1 MKKLNIFLLGLL
13 FAVSSIT
20 AQTTWSVDKSHSK
33 IEFTVS
39 HLVISSVTGVF
50 KSYDLSLESDGL
62 NFEGAK
68 VEFNADVNSIFTDN
82 EKRDDHLKSADF
94 FDAANHPKMTFKSK
108 SFTKVDD
115 NEYKLVG
122 DLTIRGI
129 TKEVTLDVDFKGTVE
144 AFGGTRAG
152 FVAETEINRFDYGLK
167 WNNLIETGGAVVG
180 KDVEIKIVLELIKN

>member
-50 KSYDLSLESDGL
+50 KNYDLSIESDGT

-68 VEFNADVNSIFTDN
+68 VEFSADVNSIFTDN

-94 FDAANHPKMTFKSK
+94 FDAANHPKMIFKSK

-180 KDVEIKIVLELIKN
+180 KDVEIKIVLELIQN

>member
-1 MKKLNIFLLGLL
+1 MKKLNILIIAL
-13 FAVSSIT
+13 FIAASNLV

-33 IEFTVS
+33 VEFAVS

-50 KSYDLSLESDGL
+50 KDYELSLESNGT

-68 VEFNADVNSIFTDN
+68 VEFSADVNSIFTDN
-82 EKRDDHLKSADF
+82 EKRDNHLKSEDF

-108 SFTKVDD
+108 SLTKVND
-115 NEYKLVG
+115 NEYKLAG

-167 WNNLIETGGAVVG
+167 WNNLIEAGGAVVG
-180 KDVEIKIVLELIKN
+180 KDVEIKIILELIKN

>member
-1 MKKLNIFLLGLL
+1 MKKLNIFLLGL
-13 FAVSSIT
+13 FFTVSSIT

>member
-50 KSYDLSLESDGL
+50 KNYDLSIESDGT

-68 VEFNADVNSIFTDN
+68 VEFSADVNSIFTDN

-180 KDVEIKIVLELIKN
+180 KDVEIKIVLELIQN

>member
-1 MKKLNIFLLGLL
+1 MKKLNIFLLGL
-13 FAVSSIT
+13 FFTVSSIT

-68 VEFNADVNSIFTDN
+68 VEFSADVNSIFTDN

>member
-68 VEFNADVNSIFTDN
+68 VEFSADVNSIFTDN

-180 KDVEIKIVLELIKN
+180 KDVEIKIVLELIQN

>member
-13 FAVSSIT
+13 FTVSSIT

-50 KSYDLSLESDGL
+50 KNYDLSIESDGT

-68 VEFNADVNSIFTDN
+68 VEFSADVNSIFTDN

-94 FDAANHPKMTFKSK
+94 FDAANHPKMIFKSK

-180 KDVEIKIVLELIKN
+180 KDVEIKIVLELIQN